1 MSSPRSPST
10 DQAEAAEAAAELLPA
25 GARELGIDDA
35 LQLAVR
41 LHQQDRLQGASTLYR
56 RILEAVP
63 GHADALALLGM
74 AEHQL
79 GRSEQGLA
87 LLRAAIDRVP
97 DFVGYHVNLG
107 NVLVEMNRLDEAL
120 AAYRRATEIDPGS
133 ADTHNNIGAVHR
145 VLGHFDEAR
154 ASYERAIALDG
165 RHVRAWNNLGL
176 LHDAQGQLEAAMRAY
191 VTAIE
196 LVPDSGMSAYLLGMT
211 FYKLGQ
217 IPKAAEVFR
226 QWMLRD
232 PADPVPAHLYAACSG
247 KDVPERASDAY
258 VEAEFDQFAGSFERV
273 LNERLHYRAPQLA
286 CDLLAAHLPPPA
298 KALDLLDAGC
308 GTGLC
313 GPLVAPWSRRLV
325 GVDLSAG
332 MLAKARSKGVY
343 DELPKAELTAFLQGS
358 PAAWDAIVCADTLC
372 YFGDLSAVMQAASI
386 SLRPGGV
393 MVFTV
398 EALPDDGAER
408 AAILPSGRYAHGRA
422 HLDRVLAA
430 AGLET
435 LDARRDV
442 LRDEAGAP
450 VNGWL
455 LAVRR
460 PLPPAAP

>member
-1 MSSPRSPST
+1 MST
-10 DQAEAAEAAAELLPA
+10 DRKPSALEADAAEAAAELLPA
-25 GARELGIDDA
+25 GVRELGIDDA

-41 LHQQDRLQGASTLYR
+41 LHQQERLEGARTLYG

-63 GHADALALLGM
+63 GHADAMCLLGM
-74 AEHQL
+74 VEHQL
-79 GRSEQGLA
+79 GRSEQGLE
-87 LLRAAIDRVP
+87 LMRAAIERVP
-97 DFVGYHVNLG
+97 GFVGFHINLG
-107 NVLVEMNRLDEAL
+107 NVLVEMNRLDDAL
-120 AAYRRATEIDPGS
+120 AAYRRAVEIDPGS
-133 ADTHNNIGAVHR
+133 ADTHSNIGAVYR
-145 VLGHFDEAR
+145 ALGRFDEAR
-154 ASYERAIALDG
+154 ASYDRAIAIDG

-176 LHDAQGQLEAAMRAY
+176 LHDAQGDLEAAMRAY

-217 IPKAAEVFR
+217 IAKAGEVFR

-232 PADPVPAHLYAACSG
+232 PQDPVPAHLYAACSG
-247 KDVPERASDAY
+247 QGVPERASDAY
-258 VEAEFDQFAGSFERV
+258 VEAEFDKFAGSFERV

-298 KALDLLDAGC
+298 KALELLDAGC

-313 GPLVAPWSRRLV
+313 GPLVAPWARRLV

-343 DELPKAELTAFLQGS
+343 DELVKAELTAFLQDG
-358 PAAWDAIVCADTLC
+358 PARWDAIVCADTLC
-372 YFGDLSAVMQAASI
+372 YFGDLSAVMRAAAG

-398 EALPDDGAER
+398 EALADDAADR
-408 AAILPSGRYAHGRA
+408 ASILPNGRYAHGRA

-430 AGLET
+430 AALVT

-450 VNGWL
+450 VHGWL
-455 LAVRR
+455 LAVQR
-460 PLPPAAP
+460 PAA